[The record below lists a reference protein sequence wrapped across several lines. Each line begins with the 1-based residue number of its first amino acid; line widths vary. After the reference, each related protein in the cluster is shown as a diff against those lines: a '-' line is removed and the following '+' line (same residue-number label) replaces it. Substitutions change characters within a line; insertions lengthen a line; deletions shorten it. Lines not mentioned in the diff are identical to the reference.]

1 MSDFDRVMHKLY
13 LAAFDTYKKD
23 HPRTV
28 SAPEQEEWF
37 TIGAL
42 AMMGIYADMMRN
54 NEKEG

>member
-1 MSDFDRVMHKLY
+1 MSKFDKVMHKLF
-13 LAAFDTYKKD
+13 LIAFDKYKKD

-42 AMMGIYADMMRN
+42 VMMGIYADWIEN
-54 NEKEG
+54 NQNKG